1 MDQIPTGPNP
11 DTGGTPVSE
20 LKHVYY
26 RATIF
31 RQAWAAAKW
40 RARREGRKPRTLL
53 PRALRQAWAD
63 AKKAAERAAESRAR
77 IAACIAEIKAKNL
90 IAGPARPLP
99 PIPRRTM
106 RRVA

>member
-1 MDQIPTGPNP
+1 MAEP
-11 DTGGTPVSE
+11 
-20 LKHVYY
+20 KHVYY
-26 RATIF
+26 RGTIF

-40 RARREGRKPRTLL
+40 RARRQGCSPRELL
-53 PRALRQAWAD
+53 SQALRQAWAD
-63 AKKAAERAAESRAR
+63 ARKAAERAAESRAR

>member
-1 MDQIPTGPNP
+1 MA
-11 DTGGTPVSE
+11 E

-26 RATIF
+26 RGTIF

-40 RARREGRKPRTLL
+40 RARHEGCKPRTLMAE
-53 PRALRQAWAD
+53 ALRQAWAD

-77 IAACIAEIKAKNL
+77 VEAYVAEIKAKNL

-99 PIPRRTM
+99 PIPRRSVL
-106 RRVA
+106 RPAERA

>member
-1 MDQIPTGPNP
+1 M
-11 DTGGTPVSE
+11 SE

-40 RARREGRKPRTLL
+40 RARREGCKPRMLL
-53 PRALRQAWAD
+53 SQALHEAWAD
-63 AKKAAERAAESRAR
+63 AKANAQRAAESRAR
-77 IAACIAEIKAKNL
+77 VAACIAEIKARNL
-90 IAGPARPLP
+90 IAGPAHSLP
-99 PIPRRTM
+99 PILRRTA